1 MALDNFIP
9 EIWSNQ
15 LLVNLYKNLVYA
27 QDGVVNRDY
36 EGEIQAAGDTV
47 RINSIGRVTVSDY
60 SKNTDMGSP
69 QTLTD
74 AQSVLTISQQK
85 SFNFQID
92 DVDKA
97 QQNPKVMSQAMVEAA
112 YALRNTAD
120 QFMAA
125 QYVDINAANYV
136 GGSTNT
142 NPLEIN
148 PTTDASP
155 VANIVGQ
162 SLAYEALVD
171 ASVTLDENDIP
182 EDGRWI
188 IVPPWFE
195 GQLEKDQRFVSFG
208 TNANRSNL
216 ENGFGNEANGGIGRV
231 SGFTVLKSNNVPVT
245 LNGDGSH
252 VYHIVGGHSML
263 WSYADQV
270 REVEAYR
277 PEKRFGDAVKG
288 LHLYGAK
295 VVRPNAGV
303 VIAAVRH
310 GGL

>member
-15 LLVNLYKNLVYA
+15 LLVNLYKTLVYA

-36 EGEIQAAGDTV
+36 EGDISAKGDTV
-47 RINSIGRVTVSDY
+47 RINSIGRVTVTDY
-60 SKNTDMGSP
+60 SKNTDLGSP

-85 SFNFQID
+85 AFNFQID

-112 YALRNTAD
+112 YALRNAAD
-120 QFMAA
+120 QFVAA
-125 QYVDINAANYV
+125 QYVDISSANNV
-136 GGSTNT
+136 DGSNDT

-148 PTTDASP
+148 PTTDGSP

-182 EDGRWI
+182 EDGRFI
-188 IVPPWFE
+188 IVPPWYG

-208 TNANRSNL
+208 TAANRNDL
-216 ENGFGNEANGGIGRV
+216 ENGIIGTNGAKTQV
-231 SGFTVLKSNNVPVT
+231 AGFTVFESNNVPVT
-245 LNGDGSH
+245 VNGDGTH
-252 VYHIVGGHSML
+252 VYHVIAGHSMM
-263 WSYADQV
+263 WSFAEQV

-277 PEKRFGDAVKG
+277 PEKRFGDALKG

-295 VVRPNAGV
+295 VVRPNAG
-303 VIAAVRH
+303 AVLSVCRH
-310 GGL
+310 GGS

>member
-1 MALDNFIP
+1 MALDNFIA

-15 LLVNLYKNLVYA
+15 LLVNLYKSLVYA
-27 QDGVVNRDY
+27 QEGVVNTDY
-36 EGEIQAAGDTV
+36 EGEIQAGGDTV
-47 RINSIGRVTVSDY
+47 RINAIGRVTVSDY
-60 SKNTDMGSP
+60 TKNTDMAAP
-69 QTLTD
+69 QTLSD

-85 SFNFQID
+85 SFNFQVD
-92 DVDKA
+92 DIDKA

-125 QYVDINAANYV
+125 QYVDISAGNAL
-136 GGSTNT
+136 GTDT
-142 NPLEIN
+142 NPFEVD
-148 PTTDASP
+148 PAGDAT
-155 VANIVGQ
+155 VANIGGH

-171 ASVTLDENDIP
+171 ASVKLDENDIP
-182 EDGRWI
+182 ESGRWI

-195 GQLEKDQRFVSFG
+195 GQLEKDVRFTGYG
-208 TNANRSNL
+208 TTANRSDL
-216 ENGFGNEANGGIGRV
+216 ENGFGDEANGRIGRV

-245 LNGDGSH
+245 VNGDGTH
-252 VYHIVGGHSML
+252 VYHVVGGHSML

-270 REVEAYR
+270 REVEAFR

-303 VIAAVRH
+303 VLAACRK
-310 GGL
+310 GGS

>member
-15 LLVNLYKNLVYA
+15 LLVNLYKTLVYA

-60 SKNTDMGSP
+60 NKNTDMGSP

-85 SFNFQID
+85 AFNFQID

-112 YALRNTAD
+112 YALRNAAD
-120 QFMAA
+120 QFVAS
-125 QYVDINAANYV
+125 QYTDIAAANWV
-136 GGSTNT
+136 NGASDT
-142 NPLEIN
+142 NPFEI
-148 PTTDASP
+148 DANNDAT
-155 VANIVGQ
+155 VANISGHG
-162 SLAYEALVD
+162 LAYETLVD
-171 ASVTLDENDIP
+171 ASVVLDENDIP
-182 EDGRWI
+182 EDGRFI
-188 IVPPWFE
+188 IVPPWYG

-208 TNANRSNL
+208 TAANRNDL
-216 ENGFGNEANGGIGRV
+216 ETGVTSTNGAKTRV
-231 SGFTVLKSNNVPVT
+231 AGFTVMESNNVPVT
-245 LNGDGSH
+245 VNGDGTHIYH
-252 VYHIVGGHSML
+252 VIAGHSMM
-263 WSYADQV
+263 WSFAEQV

-277 PEKRFGDAVKG
+277 PEKRFGDAMKG

-295 VVRPNAGV
+295 VVRPNAG
-303 VIAAVRH
+303 AVLAVCRK
-310 GGL
+310 GGA